1 MKKVQVRAAALVG
14 LTSDHPRNEDVSLSL
29 QTMYPSTAA
38 ADPEFMRPSPVFDSE
53 FAKKSVRLLAFGLA
67 TLPLV
72 ACVVLTAK
80 VIF

>member
-1 MKKVQVRAAALVG
+1 
-14 LTSDHPRNEDVSLSL
+14 
-29 QTMYPSTAA
+29 MYPSTAA